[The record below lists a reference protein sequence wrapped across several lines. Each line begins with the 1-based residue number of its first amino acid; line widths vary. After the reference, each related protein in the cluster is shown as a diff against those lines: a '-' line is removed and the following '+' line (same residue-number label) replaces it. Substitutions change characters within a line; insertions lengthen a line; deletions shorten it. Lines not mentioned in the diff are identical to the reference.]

1 MIERIKTGIE
11 ALDDKILGG
20 GIPIYSVNIIGGCP
34 GAGKT
39 ILCQQILFN
48 NAAPDTRS
56 LYFTTVSEPT
66 AKLIRYQQGFSYFDE
81 EKVTEGHIIYVDI
94 GSLIHK
100 KGLSAGIEA
109 IIDSI
114 EKFKGRIVAIDSFKA
129 INELAESPSSFRQF
143 AYTLCVE
150 MIAWRCTSFLVGEYT
165 RSALENEPIFAIADG
180 IIHLDSNLEGRK
192 NRRVLSIAKMRGV
205 DYFEG
210 LHSISISQSGISVF
224 PRVKTPPALSFSL
237 SSEKL
242 ATGVSGLDQMMEGGV
257 PAGSSTLIAGGTGT
271 GKTTLSLHFLM
282 EGAKREEPGLL
293 VSFQEPPDQ
302 LKMIAKCFSWDIEKE
317 IAEKKLFIFYTSPV
331 ELDLDQHAFLVK
343 EKIEEM
349 GIKRVVVDS
358 LMDIELAAFS
368 DVHFRDHIYS
378 LVNFFKS
385 QGVTSVLTNEL
396 TEVFGGARFSDYGIS
411 FIVDNLI
418 LLGYKKEE
426 SSIKREITLLK
437 MRGSGH
443 KRGVNEFEITNE
455 GVVIQF

>member
-1 MIERIKTGIE
+1 M
-11 ALDDKILGG
+11 
-20 GIPIYSVNIIGGCP
+20 
-34 GAGKT
+34 
-39 ILCQQILFN
+39 
-48 NAAPDTRS
+48 
-56 LYFTTVSEPT
+56 
-66 AKLIRYQQGFSYFDE
+66 
-81 EKVTEGHIIYVDI
+81 
-94 GSLIHK
+94 
-100 KGLSAGIEA
+100 
-109 IIDSI
+109 
-114 EKFKGRIVAIDSFKA
+114 
-129 INELAESPSSFRQF
+129 
-143 AYTLCVE
+143 
-150 MIAWRCTSFLVGEYT
+150 
-165 RSALENEPIFAIADG
+165 
-180 IIHLDSNLEGRK
+180 
-192 NRRVLSIAKMRGV
+192 SIAKMRGV